1 MAFPVS
7 AETASSPAVDT
18 TLARRLQAARPSA
31 TGAMSQAARRL
42 AAEGRDI
49 ISLSEGELDFDTP
62 VHIQHAAMRGIIE
75 GQTRYTD
82 VGGTP
87 QLRASIVRKF
97 VRDNDL
103 HYKEAEVIA
112 STGAK
117 QILFNALLATL
128 DAGDEAVV
136 VAPYWVSYSEMIRIA
151 GGEPVVVTPQADNGF
166 KLTPERLAEALT
178 PRTRWLIL
186 NAPCNPS
193 GALYTADE
201 LRALADVVRAH
212 PRLLVMSDDIYEEI
226 VFEGAFVSF
235 AQASPDMQARTL
247 TINGVSKAYAMTGWR
262 LGYAGGPRWLIQA
275 LELLQSQSTS
285 NPSSVSQAAALAA
298 LDGPQDFLD
307 GWRSRLRVRR
317 DLALSILSQAAP
329 LLRMAC
335 PPAAFYLYADCSAAL
350 GRITPAGQR
359 LETDMDLA
367 RYLLEEAGV
376 AVVPGTAF
384 GLAPYL
390 RLAYALS
397 DERLALACERIVS
410 ACARLQPLSAAP
422 SA

>member
-1 MAFPVS
+1 MFQPLRPMSTALRPNPAATAFPVS
-7 AETASSPAVDT
+7 AETASLPAVDT

-166 KLTPERLAEALT
+166 KLTPERLAAALT

-226 VFEGAFVSF
+226 VFELS
-235 AQASPDMQARTL
+235 
-247 TINGVSKAYAMTGWR
+247 
-262 LGYAGGPRWLIQA
+262 LIH
-275 LELLQSQSTS
+275 
-285 NPSSVSQAAALAA
+285 
-298 LDGPQDFLD
+298 
-307 GWRSRLRVRR
+307 
-317 DLALSILSQAAP
+317 I
-329 LLRMAC
+329 
-335 PPAAFYLYADCSAAL
+335 
-350 GRITPAGQR
+350 
-359 LETDMDLA
+359 
-367 RYLLEEAGV
+367 
-376 AVVPGTAF
+376 
-384 GLAPYL
+384 
-390 RLAYALS
+390 
-397 DERLALACERIVS
+397 
-410 ACARLQPLSAAP
+410 
-422 SA
+422 

>member
-1 MAFPVS
+1 MFQPLRPMSTALRPNPAATAFPVS
-7 AETASSPAVDT
+7 AETASLPAVDT

-166 KLTPERLAEALT
+166 KLTPERLAAALT

-307 GWRSRLRVRR
+307 GWRSRLRGRR

-329 LLRMAC
+329 LLSMAC

-367 RYLLEEAGV
+367 RYLLEEA
-376 AVVPGTAF
+376 
-384 GLAPYL
+384 
-390 RLAYALS
+390 LS
-397 DERLALACERIVS
+397 LIHI
-410 ACARLQPLSAAP
+410 
-422 SA
+422 